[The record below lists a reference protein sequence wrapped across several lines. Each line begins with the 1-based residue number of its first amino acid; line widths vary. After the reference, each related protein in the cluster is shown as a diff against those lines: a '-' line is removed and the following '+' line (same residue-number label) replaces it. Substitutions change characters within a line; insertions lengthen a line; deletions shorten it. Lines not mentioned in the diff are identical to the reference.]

1 VPQAP
6 ILIIGQS
13 DGIPYS
19 MEDVPWRVL
28 NLVAKRGYIGATRE
42 DFFREI
48 RGVTYEDLE
57 KAILALEK
65 DGYVSLEWLADSRF
79 LITITEKGSTEVKG
93 EYERRLKAYQDRVS
107 SQQSKAGLDKV

>member
-1 VPQAP
+1 
-6 ILIIGQS
+6 
-13 DGIPYS
+13 

-48 RGVTYEDLE
+48 RGVTYDDLE

-93 EYERRLKAYQDRVS
+93 EYERRLKAYQERVT

>member
-1 VPQAP
+1 
-6 ILIIGQS
+6 
-13 DGIPYS
+13 

-48 RGVTYEDLE
+48 RGVIYDDLE
-57 KAILALEK
+57 KAILELEK
-65 DGYVSLEWLADSRF
+65 EGYILLEWLADSRF
-79 LITITEKGSTEVKG
+79 IITITEKGSTEVKG
-93 EYERRLKAYQDRVS
+93 EYERRLKLYNERVT

>member
-1 VPQAP
+1 
-6 ILIIGQS
+6 
-13 DGIPYS
+13 

-48 RGVTYEDLE
+48 RGVIYDD
-57 KAILALEK
+57 LEK

-79 LITITEKGSTEVKG
+79 IITITDKGSAEVKG
-93 EYERRLKAYQDRVS
+93 EYERRLKAYQDRVTG
-107 SQQSKAGLDKV
+107 QQSKAGLDKV

>member
-1 VPQAP
+1 
-6 ILIIGQS
+6 
-13 DGIPYS
+13 

-48 RGVTYEDLE
+48 RGVIYEDLE

-65 DGYVSLEWLADSRF
+65 EGYVSL
-79 LITITEKGSTEVKG
+79 
-93 EYERRLKAYQDRVS
+93 
-107 SQQSKAGLDKV
+107 

>member
-1 VPQAP
+1 
-6 ILIIGQS
+6 
-13 DGIPYS
+13 

-48 RGVTYEDLE
+48 RGVIYDDLE

-79 LITITEKGSTEVKG
+79 IITITEKGSAEVKG
-93 EYERRLKAYQDRVS
+93 EYERRLKAYQDRVTG
-107 SQQSKAGLDKV
+107 QQSKAGLYKV